1 MTDVRAADL
10 ALPAPA
16 LGAQHVVRG
25 RLDLTDPAE
34 RADLERWVAAGGALL
49 LAPAA
54 DDAEALRLAGVA
66 LDAELPRTEWF
77 VTLAERPEA
86 ARLEGEVPLTSGLCL
101 LRPTDERTA
110 VAATTSVHG
119 RHRPTITVRTLG
131 DGVVVASG
139 VTDLDALR
147 RHTVLGPYVR
157 RLLERRAATR
167 TRPIGVG
174 IVGYGPF
181 GGMGYAHGLACS
193 ETDGLV
199 LAAAVDTV
207 PARLEAA
214 RADFPGIALHADVE
228 ALAADPDVEVAIVAT
243 PPVHHAALATR
254 LLEAGKHVVVE
265 KPMCL
270 TVTDAERLVALA
282 RERRLL
288 LTVHQ
293 SRRFDPDFLALQRIV
308 RSGRLGEVFN
318 IETFVGGFEHPCRE
332 WHSEV
337 DVSGGAVYDW
347 GSHHIDWILRLMG
360 GPPEVVLASNHTRV
374 WLDSTN
380 ADQVSVWMRWAD
392 GREATFRQSDLAAIR
407 RPKFHVQ
414 GTAGT
419 LEGHYRPVPFERIEP
434 GRGHVS
440 GESHHAEAPVDLV
453 LVRHEPG
460 IGLVEERVRP
470 GPRPHWPF
478 HANLADHLLLG
489 EPPVVPAEESVEVVR
504 VLEAAHRSGTEGG
517 TVQVLASG

>member
-1 MTDVRAADL
+1 MTDVRDADL
-10 ALPAPA
+10 ALPRTA
-16 LGAQHVVRG
+16 LGSTHVVRG
-25 RLDLTDPAE
+25 RLDLRTPDE
-34 RADLERWVAAGGALL
+34 RAALVRWVESGGALL
-49 LAPAA
+49 LSPAA
-54 DDAEALRLAGVA
+54 DDAEAHALAGLVVEA
-66 LDAELPRTEWF
+66 ALPRTEWF
-77 VTLAERPEA
+77 VTLADRPEA
-86 ARLEGEVPLTSGLCL
+86 ARLEGEVPVTSALCL
-101 LRPTDERTA
+101 LRATAEHTA

-119 RHRPTITVRTLG
+119 RHRPTLTVRTLG

-139 VTDLDALR
+139 VADLDALR
-147 RHTVLGPYVR
+147 AHDVLGPFVR

-167 TRPIGVG
+167 TRPVGVG
-174 IVGYGPF
+174 VVGYGPF
-181 GGMGYAHGLACS
+181 GGMGYAHGLACT

-214 RADFPGIALHADVE
+214 HADFPGIAMHGDVE

-265 KPMCL
+265 KPMAL
-270 TVTDAERLVALA
+270 TAADAEGLVALA
-282 RERRLL
+282 QERRLA

-293 SRRFDPDFLALQRIV
+293 SRRFDPDFLALERIV
-308 RSGRLGEVFN
+308 RSGRLGDVFN
-318 IETFVGGFEHPCRE
+318 VETFVGGFDHPCRE

-337 DVSGGAVYDW
+337 DASGGAVFDW
-347 GSHHIDWILRLMG
+347 GSHHIDWIVRLMG
-360 GPPEVVLASNHTRV
+360 GPPERVLASHHTRV
-374 WLDSTN
+374 WLDTTN
-380 ADQVSVWMRWAD
+380 ADQVSVWMRWDD

-434 GRGHVS
+434 GRGHVG

-460 IGLVEERVRP
+460 LGLVEERVRP
-470 GPRPHWPF
+470 GPRPRWPF

-489 EPPVVPAEESVEVVR
+489 EPLVVPPEQSVEVVR

-517 TVQVLASG
+517 TLQRLG

>member
-1 MTDVRAADL
+1 MA
-10 ALPAPA
+10 
-16 LGAQHVVRG
+16 
-25 RLDLTDPAE
+25 
-34 RADLERWVAAGGALL
+34 RWVTAGGALL
-49 LAPAA
+49 VSPAA
-54 DDAEALRLAGVA
+54 DDPEAAALAGVTV
-66 LDAELPRTEWF
+66 ETTLPRTEWF
-77 VTLAERPEA
+77 VTLAARPEA
-86 ARLEGEVPLTSGLCL
+86 ARLEGEVPVTSGLAL
-101 LRPTDERTA
+101 LRPSSEPTT

-119 RHRPTITVRTLG
+119 VHRPTLTVRSLG
-131 DGVVVASG
+131 EGIVVASG
-139 VTDLDALR
+139 VTDLEALR
-147 RHTVLGPYVR
+147 SHRVLGPYVR

-181 GGMGYAHGLACS
+181 GGMGYAHGLACA
-193 ETDGLV
+193 ETDGLELV
-199 LAAAVDTV
+199 AAVDTV

-214 RADFPGIALHADVE
+214 RADFPAIATHGDVD
-228 ALAADPDVEVAIVAT
+228 ALADDPSVEVAIIAT

-270 TVTDAERLVALA
+270 TLADAERLAALA
-282 RERRLL
+282 RERRLA

-293 SRRFDPDFLALQRIV
+293 SRRFDPDFLALEAIV

-318 IETFVGGFEHPCRE
+318 VETFVGGFDHPCRE
-332 WHSEV
+332 WHSEI

-360 GPPEVVLASNHTRV
+360 GPPERVIAANHTRV
-374 WLDSTN
+374 WLDTTN
-380 ADQVSVWMRWAD
+380 ADQVSVWMRWDD

-407 RPKFHVQ
+407 RPKFHVR
-414 GTAGT
+414 GAAGT

-453 LVRHEPG
+453 VVRHDPSL
-460 IGLVEERVRP
+460 GLVEERVRP

-489 EPPVVPAEESVEVVR
+489 EALVVPVAESVEVVR

-517 TVQVLASG
+517 TVQRLAAG

>member
-10 ALPAPA
+10 SLPAPA
-16 LGAQHVVRG
+16 LGAHHVLWD
-25 RLDLTDPAE
+25 RLDLVAPAE
-34 RADLERWVAAGGALL
+34 REALERWVTAGGALL

-54 DDAEALRLAGVA
+54 DDAEALRLADVA
-66 LDAELPRTEWF
+66 VAQRLPRTEWF

-86 ARLEGEVPLTSGLCL
+86 ARLEGEVPVTSGLAL
-101 LRPTDERTA
+101 LRPASERTGI
-110 VAATTSVHG
+110 AATTSVHG
-119 RHRPTITVRTLG
+119 RHHPTLTVRPLG

-139 VTDLDALR
+139 ITDLDALR
-147 RHTVLGPYVR
+147 GHRVLGPYVR
-157 RLLERRAATR
+157 RLLERRSATR

-174 IVGYGPF
+174 VVGYGPF
-181 GGMGYAHGLACS
+181 GGMGCAHGLACT
-193 ETDGLV
+193 ETDGLALV
-199 LAAAVDTV
+199 AAVDTV

-214 RADFPGIALHADVE
+214 RADFPGIATHLDVA
-228 ALAADPDVEVAIVAT
+228 ALADDPDVEVAIVAT

-270 TVTDAERLVALA
+270 TLADAERLGALA
-282 RERRLL
+282 RERRLA

-293 SRRFDPDFLALQRIV
+293 SRRFDPDFLALEAIV

-318 IETFVGGFEHPCRE
+318 VETFVGGFEHPCRE

-347 GSHHIDWILRLMG
+347 GSHHIDWILRLLG
-360 GPPEVVLASNHTRV
+360 GPPERVIAANHTRV
-374 WLDSTN
+374 WLDTTN

-440 GESHHAEAPVDLV
+440 GASHHAEAPVDLV
-453 LVRHEPG
+453 LVRHDPG
-460 IGLVEERVRP
+460 LGLVEERVRP

-489 EPPVVPAEESVEVVR
+489 EALAVPAEESVEVVR

-517 TVQVLASG
+517 TVQWLAAG